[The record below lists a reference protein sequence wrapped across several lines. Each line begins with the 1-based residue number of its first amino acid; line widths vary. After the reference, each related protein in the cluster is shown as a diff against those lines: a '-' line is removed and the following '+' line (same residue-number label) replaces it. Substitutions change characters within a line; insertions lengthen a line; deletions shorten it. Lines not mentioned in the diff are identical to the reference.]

1 MFGDHIHAIGR
12 HAAAIVTVRAP
23 QSVIPTAVGMRA
35 GGSIRD
41 RFAARVLSQVGDDS
55 RGERPRVRM
64 RCADCYGAQTV
75 K

>member
-23 QSVIPTAVGMRA
+23 QPVIPTTVGMRA

-41 RFAARVLSQVGDDS
+41 RFGVDVGS
-55 RGERPRVRM
+55 IPNRLFPEIGIKTGIEVGM
-64 RCADCYGAQTV
+64 T
-75 K
+75 